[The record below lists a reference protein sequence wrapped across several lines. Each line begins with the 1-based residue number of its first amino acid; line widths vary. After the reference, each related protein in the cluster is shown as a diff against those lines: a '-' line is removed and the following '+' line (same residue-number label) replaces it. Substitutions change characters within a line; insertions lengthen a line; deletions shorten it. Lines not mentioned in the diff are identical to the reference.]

1 MRTRRSVHPF
11 GSMVYCLLTGHGA
24 EEWLRLEQNLRVVRL
39 VTQVLVFAGKIVA
52 VELIRNYAANGVS
65 LRRR

>member
-1 MRTRRSVHPF
+1 
-11 GSMVYCLLTGHGA
+11 MVYCLLTGHGA